1 MIRSLLPLL
10 LVSGSCVSTPEPVP
24 PLASARLASDFESYS
39 IERVGLLPAVGV
51 RTTPEY
57 ATQLQSALFA
67 EFSAATAYEIIT
79 LDEQDLE
86 AIPSLDPYR
95 KGGYSANTLVQ
106 IAKRYRVDALL
117 IPTVTDLQSHPP
129 QRLGLKVEMV
139 STETGQ
145 PIWSSAI
152 QLDAAREDV
161 RRGLEAW
168 AMQHVG
174 DVSQTTWE
182 LTLISPRR
190 MARFAAFQIAALI

>member
-1 MIRSLLPLL
+1 MTDGPVISVRALTREYRMGAETVHAQRYHTVRAGQSL
-10 LVSGSCVSTPEPVP
+10 S
-24 PLASARLASDFESYS
+24 
-39 IERVGLLPAVGV
+39 
-51 RTTPEY
+51 
-57 ATQLQSALFA
+57 
-67 EFSAATAYEIIT
+67 
-79 LDEQDLE
+79 
-86 AIPSLDPYR
+86 
-95 KGGYSANTLVQ
+95 K